1 MEEKKNVIHA
11 REISMVLNY
20 LSEQDANQLEVLT
33 GNREQSEKI
42 FKAVEMAYVQLI
54 ELENILDSCDFSIE
68 TRIVTF

>member
-54 ELENILDSCDFSIE
+54 ELENILDNCDFSIE